1 MKRHYFGTDGVRGPY
16 GSSQMN
22 EELAWRLG
30 VAAAR
35 FAQTQS
41 GLAGSQ
47 VMIGRD
53 TRGTGPAL
61 AEALAAGLASAG
73 LQPVSLGVV
82 PTPIVSLL
90 TRQTGAALGAVI
102 TASHNPASDNGIKFF
117 GVGGI
122 KLTDEAEW
130 RIEQLMPP
138 ARAVDEPPLFVAA
151 AAEKITSLYPEP
163 LKDYLALTTALL
175 PAGSLKNWSI
185 VLDTANGAAAVTS
198 RTALAQLGAALT
210 LIGHLPD
217 GENINAGVGSQHPE
231 RLSAA
236 VRAAGARLGIAHDGD
251 ADRCVLC
258 DEQGNVLDG
267 DELLTILAVHA
278 LQQNQ
283 LAGKILVITVQSNLG
298 VDAAVA
304 AAGGRTLRTA
314 VGDRYVIEGMRAAG
328 AQLGGESSGH
338 VICADISPTG
348 DGLVAALKVIAVM
361 QATGRPLSELR
372 RVLVKFPQ
380 LSLAL
385 TVQEKKSL
393 ELLPTLSAAINTVTA
408 ELGASG
414 RVLVRYSGTEPK
426 LRLLVEGPT
435 LAVVTAGL
443 ARLNTA
449 ARADLVVL

>member
-1 MKRHYFGTDGVRGPY
+1 M
-16 GSSQMN
+16 
-22 EELAWRLG
+22 
-30 VAAAR
+30 AAA
-35 FAQTQS
+35 
-41 GLAGSQ
+41 
-47 VMIGRD
+47 V
-53 TRGTGPAL
+53 
-61 AEALAAGLASAG
+61 
-73 LQPVSLGVV
+73 
-82 PTPIVSLL
+82 
-90 TRQTGAALGAVI
+90 
-102 TASHNPASDNGIKFF
+102 
-117 GVGGI
+117 
-122 KLTDEAEW
+122 
-130 RIEQLMPP
+130 
-138 ARAVDEPPLFVAA
+138 
-151 AAEKITSLYPEP
+151 EKNISLYPEP

-217 GENINAGVGSQHPE
+217 GKNINAGVGSQHPE

-283 LAGKILVITVQSNLG
+283 LAGKIVVITVQSNLG

-314 VGDRYVIEGMRAAG
+314 VGDRYVIEGMRAVG

-385 TVQEKKSL
+385 TVQEKTSL
-393 ELLPTLSAAINTVTA
+393 ELLPTLSAAIKAVTA

-443 ARLNTA
+443 ARLNMA